1 MIQYSPPKTQNY
13 PKCIILFLLGIFLSL
28 LSVWQTPLF
37 GQAKKY
43 AKIEKT
49 KRNTYN
55 LEETAKTLKRQR
67 KDRSLYQVYSDRAEN
82 LVYLDPYGQK
92 KGENQNMLTP
102 YYVLNQKNDYL
113 EVVAADPDVLGKPE
127 GPISLLFSGKNTFKD
142 AKAVKYVGWIHKNN
156 VIPYA
161 HPKLSEYNHKPM
173 RYIIGA
179 HDIKTLYTTGA
190 YVQQD
195 TVYVFKDP
203 SFKEKSDKS
212 LMLDQFVFL
221 YKYDL
226 SKKAA
231 LVSNLPHLKAQD
243 SVSRT
248 MGWIP
253 ASLVKQIG
261 QQHVYATHQVNSLAF
276 FEKNNQ
282 PHTYIS
288 TKELG
293 GAFIYDL
300 SKHKEIT
307 KQPEDST
314 TVAVPISVWNH
325 HDSKLINVDGADIL
339 IRKLK
344 DIKADNKILNFHFIF
359 DCSEDLKKK
368 QLLLMSSLQRIWV
381 LLSTEEKYREYELSF
396 SASSYGCGRFYT
408 LPKTKSFS
416 SWIDYLHNV
425 FLNTEGYGTRRVNTK
440 GIEQCFEYAMAD
452 MPAQSFTNNI
462 IIVSGEKQFFTPPNI
477 RSITYRLGQT
487 SSRIIFYQLESGLD
501 NTHQEYILRAKYLLD
516 RVSENHASFIRAF
529 TVENKLVKNENS
541 FTNIPAEDNIYV
553 YDAPDNSTYQGGL
566 VFPKINNVLSATSFD
581 TALDSVLNKTIR
593 FNAAFVGSL
602 EYHAKKLGLF
612 GTDPAEKIKEMILGH
627 PIYLNSLKLLPR
639 NDIYENYLE
648 DKNYTPQ
655 GNSGTTGGYLL
666 TKDELETAI
675 DSYKSLVPLFSKEVK
690 RKERRKLY
698 RMYRRNSRN
707 INKDLFRK
715 VLRRKDYV
723 AELVLMKT
731 GLPAE
736 SDFLR
741 NTKIKHIKRKRKIS
755 HIAFTIIM
763 TELRKRIE
771 KLEEIL
777 SKKTT
782 KIHTDGSKK
791 QYYFI
796 SSNHI
801 L

>member
-1 MIQYSPPKTQNY
+1 MIQYSRPKIQNSL
-13 PKCIILFLLGIFLSL
+13 KRVVLFLLGIFLSL

-55 LEETAKTLKRQR
+55 LEATAKTLKRQR
-67 KDRSLYQVYSDRAEN
+67 KDRSLHQVYSDRAEN

-92 KGENQNMLTP
+92 KGENQDMLTP
-102 YYVLNQKNDYL
+102 YYVLNQKNAYL

-142 AKAVKYVGWIHKNN
+142 AKAVKYIGWIHKNN

-161 HPKLSEYNHKPM
+161 HPKLSECNHKPM
-173 RYIIGA
+173 RYIIGV
-179 HDIKTLYTTGA
+179 HDIKTLYTTGD
-190 YVQQD
+190 YVKQD
-195 TVYVFKDP
+195 SVYVFKDP
-203 SFKEKSDKS
+203 LFKEMSDKT

-231 LVSNLPHLKAQD
+231 LVSNLPHLKAED

-276 FEKNNQ
+276 SEKNNQ
-282 PHTYIS
+282 PHNYIS

-293 GAFIYDL
+293 GAFLYDL
-300 SKHKEIT
+300 SKHKEAT

-325 HDSKLINVDGADIL
+325 YDSKLINVDGADIL

-381 LLSTEEKYREYELSF
+381 LLSTEEKYSEYEFSF
-396 SASSYGCGRFYT
+396 SASSYGCGRFYA

-425 FLNTEGYGTRRVNTK
+425 FLNTEGYVTRRVNTK

-452 MPAQSFTNNI
+452 IPTQSFTNNI
-462 IIVSGEKQFFTPPNI
+462 IIVSGETQFFTPPNI

-487 SSRIIFYQLESGLD
+487 SSRVIFCQLESGLD
-501 NTHQEYILRAKYLLD
+501 NPHQEYILRAKYILD
-516 RVSENHASFIRAF
+516 RVSENHADFIRAF

-566 VFPKINNVLSATSFD
+566 VFPKINSVLSAISFD

-593 FNAAFVGSL
+593 FNTQFVGSL

-612 GTDPAEKIKEMILGH
+612 GTDPGEKIKEMILEH
-627 PIYLNSLKLLPR
+627 PIYSNSLKVLPR
-639 NDIYENYLE
+639 NYIYENYFE
-648 DKNYTPQ
+648 NKNYFPK
-655 GNSGTTGGYLL
+655 GNSDVISGFLID
-666 TKDELETAI
+666 KEELEIAI
-675 DSYKSLVPLFSKEVK
+675 DGYKSLIPIFSEEVR
-690 RKERRKLY
+690 RKERRKLH
-698 RMYRRNSRN
+698 RMYRKNRKA
-707 INKDLFRK
+707 INKGLFRK
-715 VLRRKDYV
+715 VLRRKNYMSK
-723 AELVLMKT
+723 LILMKT

-741 NTKIKHIKRKRKIS
+741 NTKIKHIKRKRRTS
-755 HIAFTIIM
+755 HMAFTIIM
-763 TELRKRIE
+763 NELRERIE
-771 KLEEIL
+771 NLEEIL
-777 SKKTT
+777 SKKNT

-796 SSNHI
+796 PSNNI